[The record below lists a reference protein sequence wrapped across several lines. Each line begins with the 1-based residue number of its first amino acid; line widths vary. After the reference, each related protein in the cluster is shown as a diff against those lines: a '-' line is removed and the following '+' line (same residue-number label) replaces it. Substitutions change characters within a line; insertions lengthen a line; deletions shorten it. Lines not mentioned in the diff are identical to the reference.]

1 LLERRNVMKRKHDM
15 GELLAKLPDRSRQN
29 VGKHRRCAIA
39 HIERPQFAG
48 FGATCL
54 DLCGF
59 GQRQNRA
66 RVLLKSLAGLRK
78 ENMPLVALEQAS
90 SNFLFER
97 PDLNTQ
103 RRLRHVKT
111 LCRSVE
117 AALICNHYE
126 VFELA

>member
-1 LLERRNVMKRKHDM
+1 MKREHDM
-15 GELLAKLPDRSRQN
+15 GKLLSKLPDCDWQN
-29 VGKHRRCAIA
+29 VRKHCRGAIA
-39 HIERPQFAG
+39 HIQRPQFTR

-54 DLCGF
+54 DLRGF

-78 ENMPLVALEQAS
+78 ENVALVALEQS
-90 SNFLFER
+90 SSDFLFER

-103 RRLRHVKT
+103 RWLRHVKT
-111 LCRSVE
+111 LSRTVK
-117 AALICNHYE
+117 AALICNHYK

>member
-1 LLERRNVMKRKHDM
+1 MKRKHDV
-15 GELLAKLPDRSRQN
+15 GKLLSKLPDRNRQN
-29 VGKHRRCAIA
+29 VGKHCRCAIA
-39 HIERPQFAG
+39 YIEGPQFSG

-90 SNFLFER
+90 PNFLFER
-97 PDLNTQ
+97 PDLDTQ

-111 LCRSVE
+111 LRRAVE
-117 AALICNHYE
+117 AALICNHYK